1 MVPIDQIHWLKSGDI
16 IFMTLFGGVGSFLG
30 PLIGVVG
37 YIWLSDTFSIIWA
50 RWPLIMGVIF
60 AIVVLYFRGGV
71 SELLENLFKKY
82 KAISR
87 KTEHEQDI
95 KNTKLN

>member
-1 MVPIDQIHWLKSGDI
+1 M
-16 IFMTLFGGVGSFLG
+16 
-30 PLIGVVG
+30 VG

-82 KAISR
+82 KSISR

-95 KNTKLN
+95 KNRKLN